1 MHWSDWSRSC
11 LAAAGLLGLAT
22 LAVFKIP
29 HGFEEQVG
37 WYLIL
42 LPGAF
47 FAAAISDFIARII
60 PRDDSFVFGGLLVCF
75 NFIWYLW
82 ICFICVKGYRMAVRT
97 VKDAFHSED
106 NEK

>member
-1 MHWSDWSRSC
+1 MSWSDWSRSC
-11 LAAAGLLGLAT
+11 FAAAVLLGLAA

-75 NFIWYLW
+75 NFIWYLL
-82 ICFICVKGYRMAVRT
+82 ICFACIKVYRIISRAP
-97 VKDAFHSED
+97 KDLSR
-106 NEK
+106 K

>member
-1 MHWSDWSRSC
+1 MRMHWSDWSRSC
-11 LAAAGLLGLAT
+11 LAAAALLGLAA

-47 FAAAISDFIARII
+47 FAAAISDSIARII
-60 PRDDSFVFGGLLVCF
+60 PRDNSFVFGGLLVCF
-75 NFIWYLW
+75 NFIWYLL
-82 ICFICVKGYRMAVRT
+82 ICFTGIKVYRIISGAP
-97 VKDAFHSED
+97 KDLPR
-106 NEK
+106 K

>member
-1 MHWSDWSRSC
+1 MRTHWSDWSRSC
-11 LAAAGLLGLAT
+11 LAAAVLLGLAA

-47 FAAAISDFIARII
+47 FAPAISDFIARII
-60 PRDDSFVFGGLLVCF
+60 PRDHSFVFGGLLVCF
-75 NFIWYLW
+75 NFIWYLL
-82 ICFICVKGYRMAVRT
+82 ICFTCIKVYRIISGVP
-97 VKDAFHSED
+97 KDLSR
-106 NEK
+106 K